1 MAWLAA
7 ADVDS
12 GVRLPQHKQMRKLAA
27 IYERKGA
34 LFVTAAHRT
43 IAGFWID
50 DERVDTLDRPVPEDL
65 GRAVEAALARSQDGV
80 ATPPPTARPD
90 KPLLRAAGVSSWA
103 TFMKLSKHISVSL
116 DGDVLNITPYRN
128 LGGKE
133 GFEPQPYVAVALPA
147 SASTLG
153 TKLIEMLNEAE

>member
-1 MAWLAA
+1 
-7 ADVDS
+7 
-12 GVRLPQHKQMRKLAA
+12 MRKLAA

-50 DERVDTLDRPVPEDL
+50 DERVETLDRPMPEDL

-80 ATPPPTARPD
+80 ATPSPEARLD

-103 TFMKLSKHISVSL
+103 TFMKLSKHVSVSL
-116 DGDVLNITPYRN
+116 VGDVLKITPYRN

-133 GFEPQPYVAVALPA
+133 GFEPQPDVAVAFPA

-153 TKLIEMLNEAE
+153 AKLTEMLNEVD